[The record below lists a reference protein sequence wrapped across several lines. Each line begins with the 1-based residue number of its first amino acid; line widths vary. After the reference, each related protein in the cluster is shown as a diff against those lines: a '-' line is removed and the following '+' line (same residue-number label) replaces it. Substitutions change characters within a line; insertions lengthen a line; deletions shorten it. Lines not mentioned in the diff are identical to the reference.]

1 MTALTVLLSAALVA
15 STCFWFFEHRE
26 RRRLEAAAAELKQ
39 EAADLEQKAAAIQ
52 ANRDGEIAAQEV
64 VHQSLRE
71 ALSGAKIEAA
81 RLDERLIKAEE
92 AAATHIALLT
102 NTQEQ
107 LELKFRALASEA
119 LQNNS
124 QQFLDRTR
132 DQLEHLVRP
141 VGESLQLF
149 QARVQELE
157 LARTGAYEG
166 IRAQIQSLSVAQKD
180 LQQCTDQLKNAL
192 RNPSQ
197 RGRWGE
203 LQLRR
208 TVELAGM
215 IEHCDFRQ
223 QETLFGDRLRR
234 PDMVVKLPNGREI
247 VVDAKVSMD
256 AYLRALEAEEGQRDQ
271 FMAQHAS
278 QVRTHVKSLS
288 EKTYWDGLEG
298 SPELVIAFLPLESLY
313 SAALERDPEL
323 LNFGV
328 ERRVLLATPTTLIAL
343 LFAVAYGWRERQL
356 AQNAE
361 EIRETGSALYKNLL
375 TLHSRVVKLGGALN
389 TAVTA
394 YNDAV
399 TSLDGRVLTN
409 ARKLHELKAATGAEI
424 DRVETLDV
432 QTKAMTAGDWVP
444 EEMPRKVS

>member
-1 MTALTVLLSAALVA
+1 MAAALVA
-15 STCFWFFEHRE
+15 ASCFWLFERRE
-26 RRRLEAAAAELKQ
+26 RRRSAEYASELEQEAVASEANHHAEIETREEAHRAEEAALADALT
-39 EAADLEQKAAAIQ
+39 EA
-52 ANRDGEIAAQEV
+52 R
-64 VHQSLRE
+64 
-71 ALSGAKIEAA
+71 IEAA
-81 RLDERLIKAEE
+81 RLEERLAKAEE
-92 AAATHIALLT
+92 VAATQISLLT
-102 NTQEQ
+102 HSEQQ

-132 DQLEHLVRP
+132 DQLEHLVKP

-149 QARVQELE
+149 QERVQELE
-157 LARTGAYEG
+157 RARTGAYEG
-166 IRAQIQSLSVAQKD
+166 IRAQIQSLSTAHKD
-180 LQQCTDQLKNAL
+180 LQQSTDQLKNAL

-215 IEHCDFRQ
+215 IEHCDFTQ
-223 QETLFGDRLRR
+223 QETLFGERMRR
-234 PDMVVKLPNGREI
+234 PDMIVRLPNGREI

-256 AYLRALEAEEGQRDQ
+256 AYLRALDAEEGQRERL
-271 FMAQHAS
+271 MADHAR
-278 QVRTHVKSLS
+278 QVKQHVKSLS
-288 EKTYWDGLEG
+288 ERTYWDGLEG

-323 LNFGV
+323 LNYGV
-328 ERRVLLATPTTLIAL
+328 DRRVLLATPTTLIAL

-375 TLHSRVVKLGGALN
+375 TLHGRVTRVGGALN

-394 YNDAV
+394 YNEAV
-399 TSLDGRVLTN
+399 TSLDGRVLTH
-409 ARKLHELKAATGAEI
+409 ARKLHELKAATGGEI
-424 DRVETLDV
+424 ERLETLDV

-444 EEMPRKVS
+444 EELPRKVS

>member
-1 MTALTVLLSAALVA
+1 MNGLLVILTAALVA
-15 STCFWFFEHRE
+15 ACGFWLFERRE
-26 RRRLEAAAAELKQ
+26 RKRFREYAAELKKQ
-39 EAADLEQKAAAIQ
+39 AEDREQAISALEANHQAENAAHQCLQ
-52 ANRDGEIAAQEV
+52 AELNDTLTSSR
-64 VHQSLRE
+64 
-71 ALSGAKIEAA
+71 IEAA
-81 RLDERLIKAEE
+81 RLEERLARAEE
-92 AAATHIALLT
+92 VAATQLLLLT
-102 NTQEQ
+102 NSEQQ

-132 DQLEHLVRP
+132 DQLEHLVKP
-141 VGESLQLF
+141 VSESLQLF

-166 IRAQIQSLSVAQKD
+166 IRAQIQSLSTAQKD
-180 LQQCTDQLKNAL
+180 LQQSTDQLKNAL

-215 IEHCDFRQ
+215 IEYCDFKQ
-223 QETLFGDRLRR
+223 QETLFGDRMRR
-234 PDMVVKLPNGREI
+234 PDMIVRLPNGREI

-256 AYLRALEAEEGQRDQ
+256 AYLRALEAEETQRDQ
-271 FMAQHAS
+271 LMADHAR

-323 LNFGV
+323 LNYGV
-328 ERRVLLATPTTLIAL
+328 DRRVLLATPTTLIAL

-375 TLHSRVVKLGGALN
+375 TLHGRVAKLGGALN

-409 ARKLHELKAATGAEI
+409 ARKLHELKAATGVEI
-424 DRVETLDV
+424 DRIETLDV